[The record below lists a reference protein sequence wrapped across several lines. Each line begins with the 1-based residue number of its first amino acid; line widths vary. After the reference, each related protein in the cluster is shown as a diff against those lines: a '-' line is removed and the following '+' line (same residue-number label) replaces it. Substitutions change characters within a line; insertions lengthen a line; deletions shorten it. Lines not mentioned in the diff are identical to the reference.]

1 MNELQYLLKQLA
13 EERQVSEAAL
23 LRGAAPDFA
32 GYRHLTGVIQGLTR
46 AENFVKDLVQ
56 RLERDDE

>member
-1 MNELQYLLKQLA
+1 MDAMQYLLKQLA
-13 EERQVSEAAL
+13 EDRQHNEAAL
-23 LRGAAPDFA
+23 LRGAAQDFA

-46 AENFVKDLVQ
+46 AENIAKDLVQ